1 MLAAVLLVLFLS
13 LAGIP
18 PLVGF
23 WAKFNLFAAVLSP
36 GFHGFKGPLSSL
48 PAEQLTLVALAI
60 AFSAVSLYYYLQV
73 LKRAYVMPASD
84 DSPIRVHP
92 SALVVL
98 IAIAAAVLV
107 FGCFPAL
114 LQNWIAAFYPAM

>member
-1 MLAAVLLVLFLS
+1 VLNGGWS
-13 LAGIP
+13 
-18 PLVGF
+18 GF
-23 WAKFNLFAAVLSP
+23 T
-36 GFHGFKGPLSSL
+36 KGPLSSL

-73 LKRAYVMPASD
+73 LKRACVMPAND
-84 DSPIRVHP
+84 ESPIRANP
-92 SALVVL
+92 STLVVL

-114 LQNWIAAFYPAM
+114 LQSWIAAFYPAAM